1 MPAVWVS
8 NYGVNVKGENESNK
22 VLADTKTIKIGRAHV

>member
-8 NYGVNVKGENESNK
+8 NYGANVKGENESNK
-22 VLADTKTIKIGRAHV
+22 VLAETKTIRVSV

>member
-8 NYGVNVKGENESNK
+8 NYGMNVKGENESNK
-22 VLADTKTIKIGRAHV
+22 VLAETKTNRVSV